1 MINAAIFDLDGVLID
16 SEPLWKEA
24 EKKIFKT
31 VGINLTTEMCRQ
43 TTGLDCIDTVK
54 HWYDYKPWKDKE
66 PEKIRDELYAEIINL
81 IKTKG
86 RLKKDVEKV
95 LKIIKKKN
103 ITAAIASSSPL
114 EIIQTVLR
122 TFKLNNEFPVIHSS
136 EVEKSGKPHP
146 AVYISTAKL
155 LNVSPDKCLAFE
167 DSFYGA
173 LSAKSAGMKV
183 VAILEKEDYGNSKFD
198 FVDLKLSSFEEF
210 NEETLNYINNL
221 I

>member
-1 MINAAIFDLDGVLID
+1 M
-16 SEPLWKEA
+16 
-24 EKKIFKT
+24 
-31 VGINLTTEMCRQ
+31 
-43 TTGLDCIDTVK
+43 
-54 HWYDYKPWKDKE
+54 
-66 PEKIRDELYAEIINL
+66 
-81 IKTKG
+81 
-86 RLKKDVEKV
+86 
-95 LKIIKKKN
+95 
-103 ITAAIASSSPL
+103 
-114 EIIQTVLR
+114 LR
-122 TFKLNNEFPVIHSS
+122 TFKLENEFPVIHSS

-155 LNVSPDKCLAFE
+155 LNVSPHKCLAFE

-183 VAILEKEDYGNSKFD
+183 VAILEKEDYDNSKFD